1 LANTL
6 TSLQAYDLLPGP
18 KNDLNVIVLYNYPYT
33 VSNPYGHA
41 SLFSIQANGYY
52 LLADWGQTNMDSYV
66 TLTNYIDYT
75 KNHFP
80 ANNYALVLAD
90 HGMGYAGF
98 CYDYHAPHP
107 YYDYALGDCLT
118 VGEIRTALSVTG
130 GVDVLFLD
138 TCSGGPS
145 KLCGN

>member
-6 TSLQAYDLLPGP
+6 TSLQAYDLLPGA
-18 KNDLNVIVLYNYPYT
+18 KNDLNVIILYDYPYT
-33 VSNPYGHA
+33 VSNPYSHA

-107 YYDYALGDCLT
+107 TMTTL
-118 VGEIRTALSVTG
+118 
-130 GVDVLFLD
+130 
-138 TCSGGPS
+138 
-145 KLCGN
+145 